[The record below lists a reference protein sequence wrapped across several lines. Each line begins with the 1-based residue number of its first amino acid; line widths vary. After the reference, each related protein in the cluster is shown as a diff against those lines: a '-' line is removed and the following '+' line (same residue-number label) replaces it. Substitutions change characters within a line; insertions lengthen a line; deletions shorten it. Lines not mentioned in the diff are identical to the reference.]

1 MSDYENDPE
10 EDDIA
15 PGSSVF
21 GDDAS
26 YASGA
31 SVFDTPDHSGT
42 GDPEQQSAFTDPPAN
57 SSIDDDPWGD
67 TSSEDAIP
75 LDVEAP
81 DSDDLDA
88 WSVLGASS
96 PQWNDPAPTE
106 AGVDADPAWDPGPA
120 PTSTEPETVKIGEPS
135 ERFFT
140 YDDQGAGNAEEAF
153 VATAGSGRDM
163 QSAIITGVVLL
174 AVALIALSISPIV
187 ALALIVLVVALAAGE
202 FFNALRLAGYQP
214 ATLLGLAGSVAL
226 PLAVYWKGQQ
236 AVPLVLALS
245 VIFALLWF
253 LSGVSTDTPVMN
265 IGVTLLGIV
274 YIGLLGSF
282 GASMLELGERFSDG
296 AGRGLLLAAIIVAVS
311 YDVGAFFAG
320 RSFGRT
326 PLSSASPNK
335 TVEGLVGGAIACLI
349 ASVVVFGVLEVDPF
363 GDTVRGGFVDAFLLG
378 LVGAIAA
385 PLGDLGE
392 SLLKRDLG
400 IKDMGSILPGHGGF
414 LDRFDALLFVL
425 PAVYYLA
432 ETVLY

>member
-1 MSDYENDPE
+1 MSSYDN
-10 EDDIA
+10 EDEDIP

-26 YASGA
+26 YGSGS
-31 SVFDTPDHSGT
+31 SVFDTPDDT
-42 GDPEQQSAFTDPPAN
+42 TAAPEQQSAFGDAP
-57 SSIDDDPWGD
+57 SIDDDPWGD
-67 TSSEDAIP
+67 ASSADAIP
-75 LDVEAP
+75 LGVDAP
-81 DSDDLDA
+81 ESDDLDA

-96 PQWNDPAPTE
+96 PQWNEPDPPAGIDASPTWDDAP
-106 AGVDADPAWDPGPA
+106 GVPD
-120 PTSTEPETVKIGEPS
+120 EPETVRIGEPS

-153 VATAGSGRDM
+153 VTTAGSGRDM
-163 QSAIITGVVLL
+163 QSAVITGVVLL
-174 AVALIALSISPIV
+174 GVALIALSISPVV
-187 ALALIVLVVALAAGE
+187 ALALVVIVVALSAGE

-214 ATLLGLAGSVAL
+214 ATLLGLAGAVAL

-236 AVPLVLALS
+236 AVPLVLGLS
-245 VIFALLWF
+245 IIFGLLWF

-274 YIGLLGSF
+274 YVGLLGSF
-282 GASMLELGERFSDG
+282 GAAMLELGERFGDG
-296 AGRGLLLAAIIVAVS
+296 EGRGLLLAAIIVAVS

-349 ASVVVFGVLEVDPF
+349 AAVVVFGVLEVDPF
-363 GDTVRGGFVDAFLLG
+363 GDTVRGGFTDAFLLG

-400 IKDMGSILPGHGGF
+400 IKDMGSVLPGHGGF